1 MCPSPAFYCLL
12 IWFPFAQS
20 ASMHLT
26 LGPGYSIYILETDGG
41 QRTVGCIYKYTDKT
55 KTIEGIR
62 DRKGEEC
69 ITISEDAYKAM
80 KDGVTYLC
88 PLGLCKGQICEAS
101 GLTLNCW
108 KQNTAAATARQ
119 LGQGR

>member
-1 MCPSPAFYCLL
+1 PASVTFSAAFLFILYNVSPF
-12 IWFPFAQS
+12 
-20 ASMHLT
+20 
-26 LGPGYSIYILETDGG
+26 
-41 QRTVGCIYKYTDKT
+41 QRTVGCIYKYTDET